1 MVERVLWNTFKRN
14 FNIRNMDDKTSN
26 KEKGEIGQKEV
37 KLQTHKIELKC

>member
-1 MVERVLWNTFKRN
+1 
-14 FNIRNMDDKTSN
+14 MDDKTSN